1 MRVQIQVAFSMKPVF
16 IMYYKDI
23 LNGFKM
29 PYKQHYN
36 MLYHYII
43 ITREIILTYL
53 LDLVKPCH
61 FSYDE

>member
-1 MRVQIQVAFSMKPVF
+1 
-16 IMYYKDI
+16 MYYKDI
-23 LNGFKM
+23 LNAFKM